1 MWRDR
6 QFVLYWSSQSVS
18 LLGSGLT
25 QVAMPLL
32 AALTMRAGPMALGVI
47 EACIWLPFLG
57 LPLLA
62 GVFVDRHRK
71 RPVLICANVVRGGLQ
86 ILVFTLSI
94 AGLITIPLL
103 AVIVLA
109 AGTASVFADVAAQ
122 AFLPQLVG
130 RDRLIQAQSANTA
143 SRSVATLAG
152 PGVAGLLVQAFGP
165 PVAILLDGLS
175 FLAPSCALLAIR
187 RKEAMPAHDTRK
199 AVLREIGEGMTFVW
213 RTVPIRLM
221 TLQSLLFHGFWQA
234 AMVPFLFHGV
244 HDLGIDLGWWGLL
257 FGIDGAG
264 ALVGSLLA
272 PRIHTRFGSG
282 RALLLAGSGHL
293 GLLLIPVL
301 NSPGWT
307 TIVAWG
313 LGLICSG
320 FALGVM
326 NVIVATTRIELSS
339 DLLLG
344 RVAASVR
351 FLQFAPLAAGA
362 ATGGVLAV
370 AVGNHLALWL
380 TVVAAIVT
388 TFVLIPLRDYRGA
401 SEGCA

>member
-18 LLGSGLT
+18 LVGSGLT

-32 AALTMRAGPMALGVI
+32 AALTMQAGPMALGVI

-62 GVFVDRHRK
+62 GVVVDRSRK

-86 ILVFTLSI
+86 ILVFMLSI
-94 AGLITIPLL
+94 TGLITIPLL
-103 AVIVLA
+103 AAIVLA
-109 AGTASVFADVAAQ
+109 AGAASVFADVSAQ

-130 RDRLIQAQSANTA
+130 RERLIQAQAANTA

-165 PVAILLDGLS
+165 PLAILLDGLS
-175 FLAPSCALLAIR
+175 FLAPAGALLAIP
-187 RKEAMPAHDTRK
+187 RKEAMPARGTRK
-199 AVLREIGEGMTFVW
+199 TVLREIGEGLTFIW

-221 TLQSLLFHGFWQA
+221 TLQSLLFYGFWQA

-244 HDLGIDLGWWGLL
+244 HDLGIDIGWWGLL

-272 PRIHTRFGSG
+272 PRIHARFGSG
-282 RALLLAGSGHL
+282 RALLLASSGHL
-293 GLLLIPVL
+293 GLLLIPAL

-320 FALGVM
+320 FALGIM
-326 NVIVATTRIELSS
+326 SVIVATTRIELSS
-339 DLLLG
+339 DVMLG

-351 FLQFAPLAAGA
+351 FLQFAPLPIGA

-380 TVVAAIVT
+380 TVTAVIVT
-388 TFVLIPLRDYRGA
+388 IFVLIPLRDYHGA
-401 SEGCA
+401 SERDV